1 MISSSNVL
9 EPLLPVLFYFFTM
22 KDMKYMK
29 ILNKNSLS
37 LPKALY
43 VKIDLEDA
51 RTNIVNM
58 LIQAIR

>member
-1 MISSSNVL
+1 
-9 EPLLPVLFYFFTM
+9 
-22 KDMKYMK
+22 MK

-43 VKIDLEDA
+43 VKIDLRMHEL
-51 RTNIVNM
+51 NIVNM